1 MSKEL
6 GHDRHIVSLL
16 TDYILFSPK
25 IQAAVKLAEQDG
37 EQDGERAVVCRPKG
51 VVEWMNAYLPKV
63 IRNSGIRQCVPLVNN
78 SSLIHT
84 GQK

>member
-16 TDYILFSPK
+16 TDYIMFSPK
-25 IQAAVKLAEQDG
+25 IQTAVKFVEQG
-37 EQDGERAVVCRPKG
+37 GERAVVCRPEG
-51 VVEWMNAYLPKV
+51 VVEWMNVYLPKV
-63 IRNSGIRQCVPLVNN
+63 IRNSGIRQYVPLVNN

>member
-16 TDYILFSPK
+16 TDYIMFSPK
-25 IQAAVKLAEQDG
+25 IQAAVEFVEKG
-37 EQDGERAVVCRPKG
+37 MTRAVVCRPEG
-51 VVEWMNAYLPKV
+51 VVEWMNVYLPKV
-63 IRNSGIRQCVPLVNN
+63 IWNSGIRQCVPLVNN

>member
-16 TDYILFSPK
+16 TDYIMFSPK
-25 IQAAVKLAEQDG
+25 IQAAVEFVEQG
-37 EQDGERAVVCRPKG
+37 MKRAVVCRPEG
-51 VVEWMNAYLPKV
+51 VVEWMNVYLPKV
-63 IRNSGIRQCVPLVNN
+63 IRNSGIRQCVRLVNN

>member
-25 IQAAVKLAEQDG
+25 IQAAVKFVEQCG
-37 EQDGERAVVCRPKG
+37 KRAVVCRPEG
-51 VVEWMNAYLPKV
+51 VVEWMNVYLPKV
-63 IRNSGIRQCVPLVNN
+63 IRNSGIKQCVRLENN
-78 SSLIHT
+78 SSLTHT

>member
-16 TDYILFSPK
+16 TDYIMFSPK
-25 IQAAVKLAEQDG
+25 IQAAVEFVEQ
-37 EQDGERAVVCRPKG
+37 AVVCRPEG
-51 VVEWMNAYLPKV
+51 VVEWMNVYLPKV
-63 IRNSGIRQCVPLVNN
+63 IRNSGTRQCVPLVNN